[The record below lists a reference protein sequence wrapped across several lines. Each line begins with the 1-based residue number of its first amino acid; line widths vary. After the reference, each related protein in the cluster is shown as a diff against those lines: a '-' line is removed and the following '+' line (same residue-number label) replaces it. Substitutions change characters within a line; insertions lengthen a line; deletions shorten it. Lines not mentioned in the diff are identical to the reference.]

1 MLKKLFQRRQ
11 PIQEGSSDRV
21 DVILRLMFEIAISDG
36 NLDKAELAI
45 LKKRASQISAVG
57 EKSSD
62 IIKKVIEETE
72 LSSSLYPTVKEIN
85 EEFSIDQK
93 KEILQNLWEL
103 VAADGIINHYEENLF
118 FKIAALIK
126 IKRSQ
131 ANQIKQRIS

>member
-1 MLKKLFQRRQ
+1 MLKKLFQKRQ
-11 PIQEGSSDRV
+11 LIQESSADRV

-103 VAADGIINHYEENLF
+103 VAADGVINHYEENLF

-131 ANQIKQRIS
+131 ANQIKQSNN

>member
-11 PIQEGSSDRV
+11 SILEGSSDRV

-36 NLDKAELAI
+36 NLDKTELAI

-62 IIKKVIEETE
+62 VIKKVIEETE
-72 LSSSLYPTVKEIN
+72 LSSSLYPTVQEIN

-103 VAADGIINHYEENLF
+103 VAADGVINHYEENLF

>member
-85 EEFSIDQK
+85 KEFSIDQK

-103 VAADGIINHYEENLF
+103 VAADGVINHYEENLF
-118 FKIAALIK
+118 FKIAELIK

-131 ANQIKQRIS
+131 ANQIKQSNY

>member
-1 MLKKLFQRRQ
+1 MLEKLFKRRQ

-36 NLDKAELAI
+36 NFDKAELAI
-45 LKKRASQISAVG
+45 LKRRASQISAVG

-62 IIKKVIEETE
+62 VIKKVIEETK
-72 LSSSLYPTVKEIN
+72 LSSSLYPTVQEIN

-103 VAADGIINHYEENLF
+103 VAADGVINHHEENLF
-118 FKIAALIK
+118 FKIAELIK

-131 ANQIKQRIS
+131 ANQIKQSNY